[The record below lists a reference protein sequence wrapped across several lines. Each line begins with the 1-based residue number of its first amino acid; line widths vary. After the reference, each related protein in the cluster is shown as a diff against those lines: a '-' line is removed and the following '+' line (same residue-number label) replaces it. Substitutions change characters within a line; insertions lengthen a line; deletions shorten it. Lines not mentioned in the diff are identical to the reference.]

1 MGIEE
6 TGTAWKT
13 CFTSWPEKMG
23 RRGILVTVLND
34 EIPFSNFWTSDGMLL
49 LERSI
54 PDTSGAR
61 KVLVPYSQ
69 VSIIKLTEVIKPQAL
84 KSLGFSDD

>member
-6 TGTAWKT
+6 TDTTWKT
-13 CFTSWPEKMG
+13 CFTSWPEKVARCG
-23 RRGILVTVLND
+23 VLVTVLGN

-49 LERSI
+49 LERTI

-61 KVLVPYSQ
+61 KFLVPYSQ
-69 VSIIKLTEVIKPQAL
+69 ISLVKLTEVVKPQAL
-84 KSLGFSDD
+84 KSLGFTGD